1 MKWTLKIKH
10 LILLNV
16 LLNQNIFAKNE
27 LSLERIAIKTSPE
40 LSLLRHKE
48 QALYESSVAAA
59 QLPDPKLQAGLINV
73 PTDSFSLTQENMTQL
88 KLGIAQVFPKGD
100 SLAIKSE
107 QKKILANAEKYGAL
121 NLQENILRIVR
132 NEWLDLYYWRQAN
145 KIIIKNRKI
154 FKHLVKVTESIYSSG
169 KSNQYDVLRAQL
181 ELSKIENM
189 LIDINKQI
197 GVVRGSLSNWI
208 DQELAEQVM
217 PNYLPKW
224 PEVPNENILSKK
236 IQEHPHL
243 LKDILLVTAG
253 QQGVKLVNQE
263 YKPGLIA
270 GLNYSFRKGKN
281 SMMDDKRSD
290 FIGAQVSVDLPF
302 FTSNRQDKQ
311 VMASISELNSIKD
324 RHRTDYRKMKSDLL
338 QFLVMWKKLSKQTD
352 FYQARLI
359 PEARQYSKA
368 TLTAYQNN
376 QGDFPTVA
384 RAYVSDLNTQLES
397 LKLQVDKSKARVAL
411 LYLEGTTK

>member
-27 LSLERIAIKTSPE
+27 LSLEKIERIAIKTSPE

-154 FKHLVKVTESIYSSG
+154 FKHLVKVTESI
-169 KSNQYDVLRAQL
+169 
-181 ELSKIENM
+181 
-189 LIDINKQI
+189 
-197 GVVRGSLSNWI
+197 
-208 DQELAEQVM
+208 
-217 PNYLPKW
+217 
-224 PEVPNENILSKK
+224 
-236 IQEHPHL
+236 
-243 LKDILLVTAG
+243 
-253 QQGVKLVNQE
+253 
-263 YKPGLIA
+263 
-270 GLNYSFRKGKN
+270 
-281 SMMDDKRSD
+281 
-290 FIGAQVSVDLPF
+290 
-302 FTSNRQDKQ
+302 
-311 VMASISELNSIKD
+311 
-324 RHRTDYRKMKSDLL
+324 
-338 QFLVMWKKLSKQTD
+338 
-352 FYQARLI
+352 
-359 PEARQYSKA
+359 
-368 TLTAYQNN
+368 
-376 QGDFPTVA
+376 
-384 RAYVSDLNTQLES
+384 
-397 LKLQVDKSKARVAL
+397 
-411 LYLEGTTK
+411 